1 MSRSSSLYRSS
12 RAAPLRLAA
21 PRPTT
26 WLYVAAGTS
35 AAALAAVH
43 LLQAMGWPPCELC
56 LHEREVLWTTLAL
69 AAAGRAAAVRLP
81 LAPRVACAALAVG
94 FAVGA
99 ALAAYHAG
107 VEWRWWPGPEACTA
121 PAGHARLAAADI
133 DAVFSGRRAVHI
145 VRCDQAAFR
154 VAGLSLA
161 GWNALLSAA
170 LTAGSLAALTSR
182 TRA

>member
-1 MSRSSSLYRSS
+1 MSRMSYRAGARLAS
-12 RAAPLRLAA
+12 PLRPAP

-26 WLYVAAGTS
+26 WLYVAAGVS

-43 LLQAMGWPPCELC
+43 GLQALGWPPCELC
-56 LHEREVLWTTLAL
+56 LLEREVFWTALAL
-69 AAAGRAAAVRLP
+69 AVAGRAAAVRFP
-81 LAPRVACAALAVG
+81 LAPGVACAALAVG

-99 ALAAYHAG
+99 VLAAYHAG

-121 PAGHARLAAADI
+121 APHARVGAADI